1 MSAPTTSPDLFSVI
15 FSPASGHG
23 ATPYATEGGPM
34 SGPRGQAP
42 ALASLSAWQAW
53 VVGWTTS
60 GTYGRTGSTSSNS
73 DALRLSLVNRL
84 KQQFAT
90 VGSTLFKL
98 TWKESTTPS
107 QRPVFLLRASARRI
121 SGNDCSSWPTPC
133 SQDGPNGGPAQGVDR
148 LPGAA
153 SLTGW
158 PTTTTTDALRKP
170 SREFTTTNITLN
182 HAAVLASWPTPQ
194 TADSTGGGQAKRAIG
209 KTRHGSNLNDFVM
222 LAGWTTPT
230 TRDWKD
236 SGADI
241 CPRADGSLRLD
252 QLPRQANLAGWPTP
266 SANEFSHADAQA
278 LADRRARCKERTG
291 NGNGF
296 GLTLAQ
302 LMTLYPPQP
311 ARLTASGEMLTGS
324 CAGMESGGQ
333 LNPAHSRWL
342 MGLPPEWDDCAP
354 TATPSV
360 RRSRRSS

>member
-15 FSPASGHG
+15 SSPASGYG
-23 ATPYATEGGPM
+23 VTPCATEGGPM

-121 SGNDCSSWPTPC
+121 SGNDCSSWPTPTKSNGDGGQLAKDC
-133 SQDGPNGGPAQGVDR
+133 SPTGRRSDGSKATVSLNQIAQ
-148 LPGAA
+148 L
-153 SLTGW
+153 S
-158 PTTTTTDALRKP
+158 
-170 SREFTTTNITLN
+170 
-182 HAAVLASWPTPQ
+182 SWPTPGAGDAKQ
-194 TADSTGGGQAKRAIG
+194 SSNTNRWHERQQEKAAQGIHLHQHLGVAASLAAWATPTVAFQDGDPEKHLARKVKAGVSKTPVITDLSIQAKA
-209 KTRHGSNLNDFVM
+209 
-222 LAGWTTPT
+222 W
-230 TRDWKD
+230 
-236 SGADI
+236 
-241 CPRADGSLRLD
+241 
-252 QLPRQANLAGWPTP
+252 
-266 SANEFSHADAQA
+266 
-278 LADRRARCKERTG
+278 
-291 NGNGF
+291 
-296 GLTLAQ
+296 LTESPA
-302 LMTLYPPQP
+302 P

-333 LNPAHSRWL
+333 LRPAHSRWL
-342 MGLPPEWDDCAP
+342 MGLPRAWDECAP
-354 TATPSV
+354 
-360 RRSRRSS
+360 RSLPKSRKK